1 MKNNTIDF
9 EARNK
14 KMMDDVIH
22 KFGNEARE
30 TIHFCKTVEKY
41 PAGWLPGVEY
51 CYFMKKWE
59 KILTFSKK
67 IFQKGIDKSRSLW
80 YNMYVR

>member
-22 KFGNEARE
+22 KFGFEARE
-30 TIHFCKTVEKY
+30 TIHFCETVERY
-41 PAGWLPGVEY
+41 PTGWLPAVEY
-51 CYFMKKWE
+51 SYLMKKWE

-67 IFQKGIDKSRSLW
+67 FSKRYWQNPKGML
-80 YNMYVR
+80 

>member
-14 KMMDDVIH
+14 KMMVDVIH
-22 KFGNEARE
+22 KFGHEARE

-51 CYFMKKWE
+51 SYLMKK
-59 KILTFSKK
+59 
-67 IFQKGIDKSRSLW
+67 
-80 YNMYVR
+80 